1 MPVHVSLLLSLALS
15 VPLNGCVGHIMP
27 YSPKERPLPKG
38 PWDRYSSSNEQEPSL
53 WLPAGTGNYLFTDR
67 RAFVEGDILTIRIV
81 EEAKALRSTGTEL
94 EKKSDISAGASAFFG
109 FLKALQQA
117 NPNYDQSK
125 MIGLGMDNSFKGK
138 GQTVRNDKL
147 EATVTAVVR
156 KILPNGNLFVEG
168 QKAILVNEEEQHLYV
183 SGLVRPEDVQR
194 DNTVLSSRLA
204 DVQVEFTGRGL
215 LTDRTKPGWFTRLLD
230 WIWPF

>member
-1 MPVHVSLLLSLALS
+1 MADTTPVIDVQAILNQILPVITGFLSLF
-15 VPLNGCVGHIMP
+15 VTF
-27 YSPKERPLPKG
+27 
-38 PWDRYSSSNEQEPSL
+38 
-53 WLPAGTGNYLFTDR
+53 WLF
-67 RAFVEGDILTIRIV
+67 
-81 EEAKALRSTGTEL
+81 KAL
-94 EKKSDISAGASAFFG
+94 FG

-117 NPNYDQSK
+117 NPNYDRSS
-125 MIGLGMDNSFKGK
+125 MIGLSLDNDFKSK

-156 KILPNGNLFVEG
+156 KVLPNGNLFVEG
-168 QKAILVNEEEQHLYV
+168 RKAILVNDEEHHLYV
-183 SGLVRPEDVQR
+183 SGVARPEDVQR

-204 DVQVEFTGRGL
+204 EVQVEFTGRGL